1 MTITTTLTSR
11 KRWRVSNFWPWH
23 TSVSYVPSKWVWS
36 QITPH
41 LWQSHDSV
49 CWCCFFEALCSNWT
63 GRVPC
68 IKCSVL
74 EPSDRPNCPCCS
86 SFNEQSCQ
94 VRQPAKV
101 HHSFRLLA
109 EVDSCSTCILAGKNT
124 GSWLAAARLIFICFV
139 HLKSL
144 SIQCWLFLYSGR
156 SCRFEYKF
164 IINLMKL
171 LALNIVGRGTSP
183 FWCSSAWSQRF
194 SCSNQEGT
202 KQPLLAATFDY
213 NYHITETCTKSVK
226 LRALGKL
233 QKHAW
238 QIKSIKTSTHVNFN
252 ILLHTPS
259 KNTIS
264 PIAACGKSTP
274 EASPQQ
280 KRSVPP
286 MLREERRLLPCYS
299 HSLWTLYG
307 IWCLY
312 CFFIHLCIYI
322 L

>member
-1 MTITTTLTSR
+1 MNKAARFASQPRYIIVSVFSLKWTLA
-11 KRWRVSNFWPWH
+11 
-23 TSVSYVPSKWVWS
+23 VPAS
-36 QITPH
+36 
-41 LWQSHDSV
+41 WQEKIRSM
-49 CWCCFFEALCSNWT
+49 
-63 GRVPC
+63 
-68 IKCSVL
+68 
-74 EPSDRPNCPCCS
+74 
-86 SFNEQSCQ
+86 
-94 VRQPAKV
+94 
-101 HHSFRLLA
+101 
-109 EVDSCSTCILAGKNT
+109 
-124 GSWLAAARLIFICFV
+124 AAARLIFICFV

-144 SIQCWLFLYSGR
+144 SIQCWFFLYSGR
-156 SCRFEYKF
+156 SCRCEYKF
-164 IINLMKL
+164 TIKLMKL

-226 LRALGKL
+226 LRGRGKL

-307 IWCLY
+307 ILCLY
-312 CFFIHLCIYI
+312 LYLFFFKKKSCVYIYIIIIYMCVCAFIHSFIYLFSYSI
-322 L
+322 FIFLIIYLSIGFV